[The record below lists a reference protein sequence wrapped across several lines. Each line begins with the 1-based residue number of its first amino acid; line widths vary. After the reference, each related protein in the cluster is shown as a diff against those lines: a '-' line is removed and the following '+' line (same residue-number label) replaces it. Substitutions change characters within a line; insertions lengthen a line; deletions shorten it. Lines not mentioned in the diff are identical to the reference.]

1 MTARSRNRGA
11 KRVASDR
18 SLRAFALKMSNVF
31 FAKRAAHAGDRVAG
45 HRISTDALEL
55 LAVGKSD
62 GESSDSISAGRS
74 RSDSQSPAT
83 SAGGSYEPPPDSPPS
98 PLGVDSE
105 PSEKDSED
113 AQRLGAALATIAFSI
128 AIAGGIGFLFVYWT
142 SGNNMLLGTSLAV
155 AFGGFG
161 VALVLAAHWLILQT
175 EVSAPREPLTSSAEE
190 RESVYRDFYP
200 GKQVIRRRKLLTW
213 MSAAVMGTLA
223 AAAISVLRSFF
234 GESPY
239 GPALMSGI
247 WRRGDRL
254 VTEKGDPV
262 SIHSLQM
269 GSSMVVYPEKHLGY
283 VSAQTVLLRVQE
295 KYLQLPKQR
304 ATWAPMGYLAYS
316 RVCTHAGCPVG
327 LFEAQNDLL
336 LCPCHQSTFN
346 VMDGAQPTGGPA
358 ARPLPQLP
366 LYVDGDGNLR
376 AGGDFTAPPG
386 PSFWSIP

>member
-1 MTARSRNRGA
+1 MTARSRSRGA
-11 KRVASDR
+11 KTAAFDRKGR
-18 SLRAFALKMSNVF
+18 SLALKVSNAF
-31 FAKRAAHAGDRVAG
+31 FAKRAGDFGSRVASR
-45 HRISTDALEL
+45 RISTNALNLVAAE
-55 LAVGKSD
+55 KSSSR
-62 GESSDSISAGRS
+62 SSDSISPGNS
-74 RSDSQSPAT
+74 ESDSQSPAT
-83 SAGGSYEPPPDSPPS
+83 SAGGGCEPPDSPPS
-98 PLGVDSE
+98 ALGVDSE
-105 PSEKDSED
+105 PPEKSYEQ
-113 AQRLGAALATIAFSI
+113 AQRLGAALVTIAFST

-161 VALVLAAHWLILQT
+161 VALVLAAHWLVRQT

-190 RESVYRDFYP
+190 RQAVYRDFYP
-200 GKQVIRRRKLLTW
+200 GEQVIRRRKLLTW
-213 MSAAVMGTLA
+213 MSAAVVGTLA

-239 GPALMSGI
+239 GPALMSRI

-254 VTEKGDPV
+254 VTEKGDAV
-262 SIHSLQM
+262 SVNTLQV
-269 GSSMVVYPEKHLGY
+269 GSAVVVYPEKHLGY

-295 KYLQLPKQR
+295 QYLQLPKNR
-304 ATWAPMGYLAYS
+304 ATWAPMGYVAYS

-346 VMDGAQPTGGPA
+346 VMDGAQPTAGPA
-358 ARPLPQLP
+358 ARALPQLP

-376 AGGDFTAPPG
+376 AGGDFTEPPG

>member
-1 MTARSRNRGA
+1 MSARSRDRGA
-11 KRVASDR
+11 KRVASNR
-18 SLRAFALKMSNVF
+18 RVKALALKVSNAF
-31 FAKRAAHAGDRVAG
+31 FAKREAHAGRRLAG
-45 HRISTDALEL
+45 HRISTDALDLPAAE
-55 LAVGKSD
+55 KSGD
-62 GESSDSISAGRS
+62 GSSDSIFMGSS
-74 RSDSQSPAT
+74 KSDSQSPAT
-83 SAGGSYEPPPDSPPS
+83 SAGGGYEPPNFPPS
-98 PLGVDSE
+98 TLDVDSE
-105 PSEKDSED
+105 PPENSPKD
-113 AQRLGAALATIAFSI
+113 AQRLGAALVTIAFSI
-128 AIAGGIGFLFVYWT
+128 AIVGGIGFLFVYWT

-161 VALVLAAHWLILQT
+161 VALVLAAHLLIRQT

-190 RESVYRDFYP
+190 REAVYRDFYP

-234 GESPY
+234 GQSPY
-239 GPALMSGI
+239 GPALTSGI
-247 WRRGDRL
+247 WTRGDRL

-262 SIHSLQM
+262 SANSLQT

-295 KYLQLPKQR
+295 KYLQLPKNR

>member
-1 MTARSRNRGA
+1 MTARRRNPGA

-18 SLRAFALKMSNVF
+18 KIRALALKMSNAF
-31 FAKRAAHAGDRVAG
+31 FLKREAHAGRHVAG
-45 HRISTDALEL
+45 PRISTDALDL
-55 LAVGKSD
+55 LAAEKS
-62 GESSDSISAGRS
+62 GSGSSDSISMGGS
-74 RSDSQSPAT
+74 KSDAQSLAT
-83 SAGGSYEPPPDSPPS
+83 SADGGYEPPDSPPS
-98 PLGVDSE
+98 PSGVNSE
-105 PSEKDSED
+105 PSERDSEN
-113 AQRLGAALATIAFSI
+113 AQRLGAALVAIAFSI

-142 SGNNMLLGTSLAV
+142 GGNNMLLGSSLAV

-161 VALVLAAHWLILQT
+161 IALVLAAHWLIRQT

-239 GPALMSGI
+239 GPALMSRI

-262 SIHSLQM
+262 SVNSLQT
-269 GSSMVVYPEKHLGY
+269 GSSVVVYPEKRLGY

-295 KYLQLPKQR
+295 QYLQLPKKR
-304 ATWAPMGYLAYS
+304 AAWAPMGYLAYS

-376 AGGDFTAPPG
+376 AGGDFTEPPG